1 MESSPVPGPGFVG
14 ISDNNP
20 GSTVSDGSGSPSL
33 DAVFHSRLLELP
45 AASPSTEASI
55 RWIIN
60 ALINA
65 HSIAAFR
72 LPMPSRS
79 TLWEGKH
86 PHARLYSHIVD
97 ANFAWV
103 QAVKDS
109 NRTIYVRHGT
119 PIGLLTEI
127 DQHVQASAD
136 SPHVAE
142 LCRSKPTT
150 PLRYDGL
157 KHAQSEH
164 VLPNGVTILG
174 DKSIVNELADTVNT
188 YDIWATE
195 GNSGLVDTS
204 KERWME
210 ILFLNDLAEPRRT
223 RSEERPERLAHYG
236 VPTVGFEAKKT
247 DVESDVAQAL
257 GYTGY
262 IHRER
267 KNLPK
272 RDCTV
277 YGMASNWSWFAFLK
291 FSHDSKVS
299 FFKLFKPNTLTSTSG
314 QSTLSVRGGN
324 FKLPLGIPVYMLRRA
339 IMSPTHS
346 KESSGQSHTQEGSDE
361 INQAFTTVDE
371 DIEMEQ

>member
-1 MESSPVPGPGFVG
+1 MESSPVPGPGFVW

-20 GSTVSDGSGSPSL
+20 GSTVSDGSGS
-33 DAVFHSRLLELP
+33 
-45 AASPSTEASI
+45 ASPSTEASI
-55 RWIIN
+55 RWIID

-65 HSIAAFR
+65 HGIAASH

-79 TLWEGKH
+79 TL
-86 PHARLYSHIVD
+86 YSHIVD
-97 ANFAWV
+97 ANSAWV
-103 QAVKDS
+103 QAVNDP

-136 SPHVAE
+136 FPHVAE

-164 VLPNGVTILG
+164 VLPNGVTIFG
-174 DKSIVNELADTVNT
+174 DKSIVNELADIVNA

-195 GNSGLVDTS
+195 GNSGLVDIP
-204 KERWME
+204 KDRWME
-210 ILFLNDLAEPRRT
+210 IPLMNDLAEPRRT
-223 RSEERPERLAHYG
+223 PSEERPERLAHYG
-236 VPTVGFEAKKT
+236 VPTAGFEAKKT
-247 DVESDVAQAL
+247 DLESDVAQAL
-257 GYTGY
+257 GYMGC

-277 YGMASNWSWFAFLK
+277 YGMASNGSWFAFLK
-291 FSHDSKVS
+291 ISHNSKWSEHVV
-299 FFKLFKPNTLTSTSG
+299 N
-314 QSTLSVRGGN
+314 VCGGN
-324 FKLPLGIPVYMLRRA
+324 FELPLGIPVYMLRRA

-361 INQAFTTVDE
+361 INQALTTVDE